1 MAKMHFFGLWYIKT
15 TCYARKE
22 KVKIISSVDNV
33 PLPIMTANF
42 DDGGVFF
49 FVFAYLRDELLHM
62 A

>member
-33 PLPIMTANF
+33 SLPIMTANF

-49 FVFAYLRDELLHM
+49 CFCLFKR
-62 A
+62 